1 MARRTASTDNRPLAE
16 QIATIK
22 FGIEIEAFGLGIREA
37 ASIVSRCFGV
47 PVQHGGAAGYLDRHF
62 VTSEDGR
69 EWSVVRDA
77 SVSGGFE
84 FVTPPCTVAD
94 VEKIQ
99 EIVRAFRRAGA
110 YTTAETGMH
119 IHVEAIQGERGTGLN
134 TPAAVKRFAS
144 MLFAREEL
152 IVKAFEASDRSRS
165 NWCRLLPAETIARL
179 NRRGAD
185 SDLNGL
191 CAAWYNRHGFST
203 REATYLRHY
212 DASRYHGINLHSL
225 FNRGATVELRYF
237 HSPIKHAG
245 KMRAQLLFVLALVA
259 KARNGRAA
267 TAKKVEIAHGNEKY
281 ALRSYMLKLGMS
293 GDYWKVCRE
302 HLLKPLAGNAN
313 RARPVAAASAA

>member
-16 QIATIK
+16 QIATIR
-22 FGIEIEAFGLGIREA
+22 FGIEIEAMGLGLREA
-37 ASIVSRCFGV
+37 AMILSRCFNAPIQNG
-47 PVQHGGAAGYLDRHF
+47 GGASYLHRHF
-62 VTSEDGR
+62 VTGEDGR
-69 EWSVVRDA
+69 QWSIVRDG
-77 SVSGGFE
+77 SVGDGGFE

-99 EIVRAFRRAGA
+99 EVVRAFRRAGA
-110 YTTAETGMH
+110 YTNAETGMH

-144 MLFAREEL
+144 MIFAREEL
-152 IVKAFEASDRSRS
+152 IVKAFEASDRSRG
-165 NWCRLLPAETIARL
+165 NWCRLLPTETIDRL

-191 CAAWYNRHGFST
+191 CAAWYNQRGFTT
-203 REATYLRHY
+203 REATYLQHY
-212 DASRYHGINLHSL
+212 DRSRYHGINLHSL

-267 TAKKVEIAHGNEKY
+267 TAKKVEISHGNEKY

-313 RARPVAAASAA
+313 RARPAA